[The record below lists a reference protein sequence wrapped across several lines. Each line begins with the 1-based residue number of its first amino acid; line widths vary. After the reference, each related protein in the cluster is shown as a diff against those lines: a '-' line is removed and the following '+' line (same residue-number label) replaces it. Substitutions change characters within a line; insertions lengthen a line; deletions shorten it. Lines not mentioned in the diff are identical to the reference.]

1 MTTSATAFGYGAR
14 VFQPIERNPNEG
26 GGPIRRSPLLVAP
39 ANAGTFVQR
48 SPHKMI
54 PDPGRQDEPQL
65 LTEKFLPDGRLVAD
79 HAFGAAEG
87 VTPMRIAIY
96 TGAFTLAGSIA
107 GALLYPDARGRGAVG
122 GGVIGLGGALLGVI
136 GGTAR

>member
-1 MTTSATAFGYGAR
+1 MTTSATSFGYGAR

-26 GGPIRRSPLLVAP
+26 GGPIRRSPLVAAP

-79 HAFGAAEG
+79 HAFGAA
-87 VTPMRIAIY
+87 VPPMRIAIY
-96 TGAFTLAGSIA
+96 TGAFALAGTIA
-107 GALLYPDARGRGAVG
+107 GALLHPDARGRGAVA
-122 GGVIGLGGALLGVI
+122 GGVIGLGSALFGVI